1 MLNIYHMT
9 LPKISQASLILKY
22 YSDRPNQA
30 IPHSEAVD
38 WATEE
43 WAKLTGKVFRD
54 PDRAVRRFSQ
64 VGILV
69 KVAKGVYMYDPDYE
83 IREDLYDFTPDQKA
97 KILNR
102 DGYRCVVCGR
112 GKAEGV
118 DLQVDHIKPKDKGGR
133 ATIENG
139 QTLCGQHNFIKKNY
153 SQTEAGKRFFIKMK
167 EQAVAI
173 NDANM
178 IAFCDEV
185 LDTYQRFGYDTQI
198 TD

>member
-1 MLNIYHMT
+1 MT
-9 LPKISQASLILKY
+9 SPKISQANLILKY
-22 YSDRPNQA
+22 YSDRPNQP
-30 IPHSEAVD
+30 IPHSQAVD

-43 WAKLTGKVFRD
+43 WFKLTGKVFRD
-54 PDRAVRRFSQ
+54 PDRAVRRYSQ

-69 KVAKGVYMYDPDYE
+69 KVAKGIYMFDPNYE
-83 IREDLYDFTPDQKA
+83 IREDLYDFTAEQKA
-97 KILNR
+97 EILQR

-167 EQAVAI
+167 EQAEAI
-173 NDANM
+173 NDSHM

-185 LDTYQRFGYDTQI
+185 LGSYKRFGYDIQI